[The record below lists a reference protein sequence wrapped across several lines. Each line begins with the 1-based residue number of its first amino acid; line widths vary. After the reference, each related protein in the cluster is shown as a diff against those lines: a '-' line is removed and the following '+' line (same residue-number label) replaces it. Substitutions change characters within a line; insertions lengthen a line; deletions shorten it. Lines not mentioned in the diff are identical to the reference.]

1 MLRRCRVCSLLEVLM
16 QRLRRS
22 SLAPCIVA
30 VIVVIPAVGCS
41 GKPAPVAPASPPAQV
56 APEPAPA
63 AAPAAPAPATAS
75 GPSLEDRRHQL
86 TALLDEQWQYTL
98 RTSPEFASVLGDRR
112 YNDRWS
118 DLSLESVA
126 ADLAQAQQFL
136 TRFQAIDTTGFPDQE
151 TLNQQL
157 MVRRLQ
163 ERVDDAKFED
173 WLQPI
178 DQFGGLHIQT
188 AALVPLLPFATVKD
202 YDDYIA
208 RLRKLPAVFDQVTVL
223 MKAGVAK
230 HLIPPRILLEQCVGQ
245 AEALARGAPA
255 DSPFAAPLKKFPAS
269 LAKADQDRIRAALLA
284 AVKDQ
289 VQPTYQAF
297 AKYLR
302 DDYVAHGRKDV
313 GLWALPDGDARY
325 AMRIKQ
331 MTTTDLTADQIHEI
345 GLAEVARIEA
355 AQAEIGKKLG
365 FADFAA
371 FKRHV
376 RANKKLF
383 AKSPEDIL
391 ARYRKYTDQMYTKLP
406 ELFGRLPKQ
415 RMTIEPVEKF
425 REKEAAGAQY
435 AQGAPD
441 GSRPGMVQVN
451 TYEATKRPTIDME
464 STAYHEG
471 VPGHHLQITIQQELG
486 ELPPFRQQGGYVAFD
501 EGWAL
506 YSERLGKEVGFY
518 QDPYNDYGRL
528 QDEILRA
535 IRLVVDTGLHA
546 KHWTREQVVQFFHD
560 HSTIGEPDVQAE
572 TNRYI
577 AIPGQ
582 ALGYKI
588 GQLTILRLREKAQSA
603 LGARFDI
610 RAFHDTVLGAG
621 ALPLDILERR
631 VDAWIAA
638 R

>member
-1 MLRRCRVCSLLEVLM
+1 MLRRCRVRSLPEVLM
-16 QRLRRS
+16 QRFRS
-22 SLAPCIVA
+22 PSLALCIVL
-30 VIVVIPAVGCS
+30 IGLPACS
-41 GKPAPVAPASPPAQV
+41 GKPAPATPASPA
-56 APEPAPA
+56 AAASTDPAPV
-63 AAPAAPAPATAS
+63 AAPAAPAPAPAAAS

-86 TALLDEQWQYTL
+86 TALLDEQWQYVL

-112 YNDRWS
+112 YNDHWS
-118 DLSLESVA
+118 DLSPASIA
-126 ADLAQAQQFL
+126 ADLAQARQFV
-136 TRFQAIDTTGFPDQE
+136 TRFSAIDTTGFPDQE
-151 TLNQQL
+151 ALNQQL
-157 MVRRLQ
+157 MVRQLKQRL
-163 ERVDDAKFED
+163 DDAKFEG
-173 WLQPI
+173 WLMPI
-178 DQFGGLHIQT
+178 DQFGGLHIQI

-208 RLRKLPAVFDQVTVL
+208 RLHKLAAAFDQVSAL
-223 MKAGVAK
+223 MKEGVAK
-230 HLIPPRILLEQCVGQ
+230 HLVPPRILLEQCVGQ
-245 AEALARGAPA
+245 TEALARGAAA
-255 DSPFAAPLKKFPAS
+255 DSPFAGPLKKFPAGI
-269 LAKADQDRIRAALLA
+269 AKADQDRIRAAVLA
-284 AVKDQ
+284 AVKDE
-289 VQPTYQAF
+289 VQPRYKAF

-313 GLWALPDGDARY
+313 GMWALPDGDTRY
-325 AMRIKQ
+325 AARVKE
-331 MTTTDLTADQIHEI
+331 MTTTDLTAEQIHEI

-376 RANKKLF
+376 RTERKLY

-391 ARYRKYTDQMYTKLP
+391 AHYRKYTDQMYTKLP
-406 ELFGRLPKQ
+406 ELFGRLPRQ
-415 RMTIEPVEKF
+415 RMTIEPFEKF

-435 AQGAPD
+435 DQGTPD
-441 GSRPGMVQVN
+441 GSRPGRVLVN
-451 TYEATKRPTIDME
+451 TYEATKRLTIDME

-471 VPGHHLQITIQQELG
+471 VPGHHFQIAIQQELG
-486 ELPPFRQQGGYVAFD
+486 ELPAFRQQGGYVAFN

-560 HSTIGEPDVQAE
+560 HSTIEEPDVQAE

-588 GQLTILRLREKAQSA
+588 GQLTILRLRDKAQSA
-603 LGARFDI
+603 LGTRFDI

-621 ALPLDILERR
+621 ALPLDVLERR
-631 VDAWIAA
+631 IDAWIAA